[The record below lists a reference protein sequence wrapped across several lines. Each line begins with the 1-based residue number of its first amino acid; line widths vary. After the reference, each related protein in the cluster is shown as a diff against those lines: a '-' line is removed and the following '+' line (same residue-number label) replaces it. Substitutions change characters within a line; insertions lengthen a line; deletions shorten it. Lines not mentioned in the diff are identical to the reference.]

1 MQILKQRIMSNN
13 DKSNYTKR
21 GEFSKRF
28 WNKLETSPWKDII
41 EYASKVE
48 NGLDVQLRGGYI
60 NIYYNGG
67 NILRIHPQ
75 TKFFDE
81 FYFYDKCKKN
91 DRNTRKTIILEEVK
105 KGNKEAKNIVDG
117 LIKQKEILLKNI
129 PNNYEEYFD
138 KAKKVIDNWLK
149 KQNDELGITHYEKK
163 TQQAISLHNKEFSGD
178 NDLVVVDVEFAISQ
192 KSRYFKKKENPRPDI
207 IAIDK
212 KGQIHVMELKYGL
225 KATEGKAGIEK
236 HLNDFVECTSKG
248 SKDFL
253 EDMSLLIESKK
264 KLKLIDSNCKVD
276 KNLESPVFDL
286 IIKGSEKDYTT
297 IKNKYKTEIS
307 NIIWLDENNDSF
319 KLKLQ

>member
-1 MQILKQRIMSNN
+1 MNNN

-21 GEFSKRF
+21 GEFSRQF

-81 FYFYDKCKKN
+81 FYFHTDCKKN
-91 DRNTRKTIILEEVK
+91 DRTTRKTIILEEVK
-105 KGNKEAKNIVDG
+105 KGNEEAKNIVDG
-117 LIKQKEILLKNI
+117 LIKQKESLLENI
-129 PNNYEEYFD
+129 PNKYEKYFD

-149 KQNDELGITHYEKK
+149 IQNDELGITHYEKK

-192 KSRYFKKKENPRPDI
+192 KSSYSTKEKQNPRPDI

-236 HLNDFVECTSKG
+236 HLQDFELTLKG

-297 IKNKYKTEIS
+297 IKNEYKTKIANKRIS

>member
-1 MQILKQRIMSNN
+1 MNNN

-48 NGLDVQLRGGYI
+48 NGLDVQLRGAYI

-67 NILRIHPQ
+67 NILRIQPR

-81 FYFYDKCKKN
+81 FYFYTACKKD
-91 DRNTRKTIILEEVK
+91 DRTTRKTIILEEVK
-105 KGNKEAKNIVDG
+105 KGNKEAKNIVDD
-117 LIKQKEILLKNI
+117 LIEKKEILLKNI
-129 PNNYEEYFD
+129 PDNYENYFD
-138 KAKKVIDNWLK
+138 EAKKVIDNWLK
-149 KQNDELGITHYEKK
+149 IQNDELGITHYEKK

-192 KSRYFKKKENPRPDI
+192 KSKYPKEEKNPRPDI

-225 KATEGKAGIEK
+225 KATKGNAGIEK
-236 HLNDFVECTSKG
+236 HLEDFKCTLKGKG

-276 KNLESPVFDL
+276 KNLESPIFDL
-286 IIKGSEKDYTT
+286 IIKGTEKDYTT
-297 IKNKYKTEIS
+297 IKNEYKTEISNNLIS

>member
-1 MQILKQRIMSNN
+1 MSNN
-13 DKSNYTKR
+13 DTSNYTKR
-21 GEFSKRF
+21 GEFSRQF

-105 KGNKEAKNIVDG
+105 KGNKEAKNIVDY
-117 LIKQKEILLKNI
+117 LIEQKENLLKNI
-129 PNNYEEYFD
+129 PDDYEKYFD
-138 KAKKVIDNWLK
+138 EAKKVIDNWLK
-149 KQNDELGITHYEKK
+149 IQNDELGITHYEKK

-192 KSRYFKKKENPRPDI
+192 KYSYSIKEQNPRPDI

-225 KATEGKAGIEK
+225 KATKGKAGIEK
-236 HLNDFVECTSKG
+236 HLNDFINET
-248 SKDFL
+248 
-253 EDMSLLIESKK
+253 
-264 KLKLIDSNCKVD
+264 N
-276 KNLESPVFDL
+276 
-286 IIKGSEKDYTT
+286 
-297 IKNKYKTEIS
+297 
-307 NIIWLDENNDSF
+307 
-319 KLKLQ
+319 

>member
-1 MQILKQRIMSNN
+1 MSNN
-13 DKSNYTKR
+13 DTSNYTKR
-21 GEFSKRF
+21 GEFSRQF

-48 NGLDVQLRGGYI
+48 IGLDVQLRGGYI

-105 KGNKEAKNIVDG
+105 KGNKEAKNIVDY
-117 LIKQKEILLKNI
+117 LIEQKENLLKNI
-129 PNNYEEYFD
+129 PDDYEKYFD
-138 KAKKVIDNWLK
+138 EAKKVIDNWLK
-149 KQNDELGITHYEKK
+149 IQNDELGITHYEKK

-192 KSRYFKKKENPRPDI
+192 KSKYSKEEQNPRPDI

-225 KATEGKAGIEK
+225 KATEGKAGIEN
-236 HLNDFVECTSKG
+236 HLQDFECTLKG

-297 IKNKYKTEIS
+297 IKNEYKTKIANKRIS